1 MTDSTSQ
8 TPDPGLTAAITAAI
22 TRPDRDGATV
32 QAAATAVSQAVA
44 DTDPVF
50 WAEAAENADGSLR
63 LSVWESAMVRFGDL
77 LPDQYREVWEQES
90 GSAWQGGANELQ
102 DVLAEAVDAALEH
115 LS

>member
-1 MTDSTSQ
+1 MTDSTSH
-8 TPDPGLTAAITAAI
+8 TPDPDLIAAIRTAI
-22 TRPDRDGATV
+22 TRTDREGAVV

-50 WAEAAENADGSLR
+50 WAEAAEKSDGSLR

-102 DVLAEAVDAALEH
+102 DVLAGAVDAALQY
-115 LS
+115 LA